1 MDNLSVHKA
10 KIVLQLFDPHFDVM
24 FLPTYSSQLNPIES
38 VWNVIKH
45 EWRKTQH
52 MHALLEF
59 DDQKERTKHS
69 IGRLQAIIGKEV
81 FNMNRFTLTAEDE
94 EDRSLPSSVHGSL
107 HQRNLG
113 LSLLS
118 VMIHIFHQ

>member
-1 MDNLSVHKA
+1 
-10 KIVLQLFDPHFDVM
+10 M

-59 DDQKERTKHS
+59 DDQKERTRHS

-81 FNMNRFTLTAEDE
+81 FNINRFTLTAEDE
-94 EDRSLPSSVHGSL
+94 EDCSLPSSVHGSL
-107 HQRNLG
+107 H
-113 LSLLS
+113 
-118 VMIHIFHQ
+118 

>member
-1 MDNLSVHKA
+1 
-10 KIVLQLFDPHFDVM
+10 
-24 FLPTYSSQLNPIES
+24 
-38 VWNVIKH
+38 
-45 EWRKTQH
+45 

-59 DDQKERTKHS
+59 DDQKERTRHS

-81 FNMNRFTLTAEDE
+81 INMNRFTLTAEDE

-113 LSLLS
+113 LSLVS
-118 VMIHIFHQ
+118 VIFHQ